1 MKPEDVKI
9 GMKVYSKI
17 YNSIVEVVWI
27 PFGKIKVNYI
37 KARYRN
43 VVINLGFDDIEPY
56 TEKPEFTWDKSV
68 PTIGEPIFSKY
79 DNNWYIE
86 VDRSKPVIFDKKI
99 LIKIANNDSKESLTE
114 TLMCAIVPAS
124 RYPFSLDCGCS
135 NCKILIPLTYT
146 PKEREVTMKEVEEKF
161 GCKIKIKA
169 EG

>member
-1 MKPEDVKI
+1 MKPKDVKI
-9 GMKVYSKI
+9 GMKVHTGTSSDIYEVLKYPKLDRVYVIECRSSKGYI
-17 YNSIVEVVWI
+17 CDVSLDSVV
-27 PFGKIKVNYI
+27 PC
-37 KARYRN
+37 
-43 VVINLGFDDIEPY
+43 E
-56 TEKPEFTWDKSV
+56 EKPEFTWDKSV